1 LAINSPADALSKRDR
16 TFLFIVRPEQYKRQ
30 EALAYELHTAVTVV
44 DWREEFL
51 SEAQPG
57 QNYLNLSVGGELDRL
72 KKLSRLHRDK
82 ILCVINTEY
91 PLTRFNRHDRQTFW
105 RGLWTDFPYS
115 DAVIIYV
122 SLDVEEV
129 LPSPVELERWE
140 ASGRV
145 LRPRR

>member
-1 LAINSPADALSKRDR
+1 MAGDVAQAAATRLAAMN
-16 TFLFIVRPEQYKRQ
+16 
-30 EALAYELHTAVTVV
+30 TAV
-44 DWREEFL
+44 
-51 SEAQPG
+51 A
-57 QNYLNLSVGGELDRL
+57 
-72 KKLSRLHRDK
+72 
-82 ILCVINTEY
+82 
-91 PLTRFNRHDRQTFW
+91 HDRQAFW

-122 SLDVEEV
+122 SLDVDEV